1 MSYPG
6 LTDTDDEEATSGGL
20 TLADAVG
27 MAPEMRSIY
36 AQMSAN
42 RAAGDKMMEEKYYAP
57 RRALYEQYGKE
68 LEMRRAGPGSA
79 ERFYEIG
86 AALAAPSKQPG
97 FGGIIADVAP
107 VMAAQRKAMREA
119 EDAKRAMLTKY
130 KLDTGALEGEQ
141 LKSTI
146 AGKNAVDTSIAGA
159 LKAMYTPKM
168 VQVYNPAT
176 AQTEWRMLSPADLQ
190 PPKTPGAIA
199 APNAAAVPGTK
210 EAPVRITTDAEALA
224 LPPDTYFKG
233 PDNITRRRP

>member
-119 EDAKRAMLTKY
+119 EAAKSAMLTKY
-130 KLDTGALEGEQ
+130 NIDVGEQ
-141 LKSTI
+141 QGAQLKEEQDVAAAADKERLAVMLAMYKAQNQPRYIEGVGLVYPNAPAASGRPPNIPANYIYGETVQNGRTVRGYGSPD
-146 AGKNAVDTSIAGA
+146 GKVFIPEAGA
-159 LKAMYTPKM
+159 
-168 VQVYNPAT
+168 
-176 AQTEWRMLSPADLQ
+176 R
-190 PPKTPGAIA
+190 
-199 APNAAAVPGTK
+199 
-210 EAPVRITTDAEALA
+210 
-224 LPPDTYFKG
+224 
-233 PDNITRRRP
+233 